1 LHHESAIIG
10 CVSQPTRAEV
20 AALLKRA
27 QAQLRRAQELHA
39 DLQAL
44 MNRFGRLGLI
54 DRRKVRRSKAPK

>member
-1 LHHESAIIG
+1 
-10 CVSQPTRAEV
+10 VSQPTRAEV

-27 QAQLRRAQELHA
+27 QGQLRRAQELHA

-54 DRRKVRRSKAPK
+54 ERRKSRRSKAPK